1 MTTSFSGVKRS
12 PAQSARARARDSNHW
27 ESLYSLGIFPFV
39 GVTLRQTRR
48 EPQPVRD
55 QPGSHST
62 APTMNPT
69 LAAALVALGLAL
81 LVGGGHLLAAYASYT
96 VYLVDS

>member
-1 MTTSFSGVKRS
+1 
-12 PAQSARARARDSNHW
+12 
-27 ESLYSLGIFPFV
+27 
-39 GVTLRQTRR
+39 
-48 EPQPVRD
+48 
-55 QPGSHST
+55 
-62 APTMNPT
+62 MNPT